1 MLKEELPNLINHFQ
15 VVSFDNLAL
24 EQLDVKT
31 LLGDKWNNFYMGDDG
46 QFTMYIDAVTGTFGK
61 SSTMPIA
68 DRLPITNNI
77 NDMFKIVKEMK

>member
-1 MLKEELPNLINHFQ
+1 
-15 VVSFDNLAL
+15 
-24 EQLDVKT
+24 
-31 LLGDKWNNFYMGDDG
+31 MGDDG